1 MGGGFSGTMVAVHLL
16 REAASP
22 LEISLIERRPV
33 LGEGLA
39 YSTTLGSHV
48 LNVPAHK
55 MGAFAEGIDDFQRW
69 LRALEPEFGE
79 FAPHGF
85 VPRIWYGTYLRS
97 ILAEAERAAPE
108 GVHLDRIVDTAESVE
123 VDGSGVTIGLAS
135 GDHVRAGQL
144 VLAFGNLPAGDPP
157 LETGA
162 LRDQP
167 AYLADPWDTEAVRA
181 IPADADVLLI
191 GTGLTMVD
199 WAFSL
204 GRQGH
209 RGTIHAVSRRG
220 LVPRAHGPAAPLVLD
235 PAILAAGTTVLG
247 LSRVVRREVAR
258 TIEAGGDWRS
268 VVDALRPHT
277 QALWAGLPIAERGR
291 FLRHLRPYWD
301 VHRHR
306 AAPHVA
312 GLIQE
317 MQQDGRLVIHAGR
330 LVSAVEQ
337 TGRAGAGP
345 AGTDVTIRQ
354 RRSGLALVLRVD
366 RIVNAIGPGGDVRKS
381 GEPLLDGLL
390 RSGLAS
396 ADPFG
401 LGLQSASDGSIVG
414 ADGSVSTRISTLGS
428 PRRGDLWES
437 TAVPEVRVQA
447 HRLAARLIADN
458 GRDD

>member
-1 MGGGFSGTMVAVHLL
+1 VGGGFSGTMVAAHLL
-16 REAASP
+16 REAAAP

-55 MGAFAEGIDDFQRW
+55 MGAFPEAIDDFQRW

-97 ILAEAERAAPE
+97 ILAEAEQAAPE
-108 GVHLDRIVDTAESVE
+108 GVRVRRIVDTAESVE
-123 VDGSGVTIGLAS
+123 VDRSGVTIGLAS
-135 GDHVRAGQL
+135 GDHVRADQV

-220 LVPRAHGPAAPLVLD
+220 LVPRAHGPAGYGPGHHPTGVGVHHPDVGTEGEGQHRPRRVGAHAGKGQEPVQIGRD
-235 PAILAAGTTVLG
+235 PASVVGHHCQRRPVQVPGPPVVAEALPDPEHLTQRCGGTGRRCREPVEERPIGGYHAGQLG
-247 LSRVVRREVAR
+247 LL
-258 TIEAGGDWRS
+258 G
-268 VVDALRPHT
+268 H
-277 QALWAGLPIAERGR
+277 
-291 FLRHLRPYWD
+291 HLADQNGPG
-301 VHRHR
+301 V
-306 AAPHVA
+306 
-312 GLIQE
+312 
-317 MQQDGRLVIHAGR
+317 
-330 LVSAVEQ
+330 
-337 TGRAGAGP
+337 TGRTP
-345 AGTDVTIRQ
+345 R
-354 RRSGLALVLRVD
+354 
-366 RIVNAIGPGGDVRKS
+366 
-381 GEPLLDGLL
+381 E
-390 RSGLAS
+390 
-396 ADPFG
+396 
-401 LGLQSASDGSIVG
+401 
-414 ADGSVSTRISTLGS
+414 LGS
-428 PRRGDLWES
+428 PRIGPGRGAPRFDAPADGLEL
-437 TAVPEVRVQA
+437 PPFPD
-447 HRLAARLIADN
+447 HRRAGERTGADG
-458 GRDD
+458 GRAGEDAQSQMSSP

>member
-1 MGGGFSGTMVAVHLL
+1 MVAVHLL
-16 REAASP
+16 RDAPAP

-39 YSTTLGSHV
+39 YSTTLGTHV

-55 MGAFAEGIDDFQRW
+55 MGAFADGIDDFQRW

-79 FAPHGF
+79 FAAHGF

-108 GVHLDRIVDTAESVE
+108 GIHVRRIVDSAESVQA
-123 VDGSGVTIGLAS
+123 DRRGVTIGLAS
-135 GDHVRAGQL
+135 GDQVQADRL
-144 VLAFGNLPAGDPP
+144 VLAIGNLPAGDPP
-157 LETGA
+157 LQAGA

-167 AYLADPWDTEAVRA
+167 AYQADPWDTEAVRA

-220 LVPRAHGPAAPLVLD
+220 LVPRAHGPAAPLALD
-235 PAILAAGTTVLG
+235 PAVLAAGATALG
-247 LSRVVRREVAR
+247 LSRAVRCEVNRA
-258 TIEAGGDWRS
+258 IEAGGDWRS

-277 QALWAGLPIAERGR
+277 QALWAGLPMVERGR
-291 FLRHLRPYWD
+291 FLRHLRPWWD

-312 GLIQE
+312 DLIGD
-317 MQQDGRLVIHAGR
+317 MLQDGRLVIHAGR
-330 LVSAVEQ
+330 LASVVEQ
-337 TGRAGAGP
+337 PGRAGGAP
-345 AGTDVTIRQ
+345 ASAEVTIRE
-354 RRSGLALVLRVD
+354 RGSGTMLVLRVE
-366 RIVNAIGPGGDVRKS
+366 RIVNAIGPGGDVRTS

-390 RSGLAS
+390 RSGIAS

-401 LGLQSASDGSIVG
+401 LGLRTDGEGSIIGV
-414 ADGSVSTRISTLGS
+414 DGSVSTQISTLGS

-447 HRLAARLIADN
+447 DHLAARLIADN
-458 GRDD
+458 GRHD